1 MVPGRDCD
9 LLAESRIGARPR
21 GCYISG
27 MSDTHV
33 HNAPPPG
40 AGPDW
45 LIPQGWEQNSP
56 EEHRVWDVLFERQAK
71 LLPGR
76 ASRAFLRGLELL
88 KLSESGIPNFEEL
101 SERLMKLTGWQVVAV
116 PGLVP
121 DDVFFDHMAN
131 RRFVAGNFIRR
142 ADQLDYLQEP
152 DVFHDVFGHVPLL
165 ADPYFADY
173 MEAYG
178 RGGQRALKLG
188 GLKNLSRL
196 YWYTV
201 EFGLIE
207 EADGLRIYG
216 AGIVSSGG
224 ESVFALDDPS
234 PNRLGFDLKRVMR
247 TEYRIDDYQQNY
259 FVIPSFDEL
268 LRVTVETDFAPV
280 YEELAGLPDIRI
292 AEIVEGDRVITR
304 GTQDYAR
311 AKGGVAVLA

>member
-1 MVPGRDCD
+1 M
-9 LLAESRIGARPR
+9 
-21 GCYISG
+21 

-33 HNAPPPG
+33 LERPPEG
-40 AGPDW
+40 AGTDW
-45 LIPQGWEQNSP
+45 TVPQNWDAFTR
-56 EEHRVWDVLFERQAK
+56 EEHAVWDTLYERQIR

-76 ASRAFLRGLELL
+76 ASKAYLRGLDLL

-165 ADPYFADY
+165 ADPVFADY

-178 RGGQRALKLG
+178 RGGLRALEHG
-188 GLKNLSRL
+188 ALKQLSRL

-207 EADGLRIYG
+207 EDDGLRIYG
-216 AGIVSSGG
+216 AGIVSSFG
-224 ESVFALDDPS
+224 ESRFALDSDS
-234 PNRLGFDLKRVMR
+234 PNRIGFDLKRVMR
-247 TEYRIDDYQQNY
+247 TNYRIDDFQQNY

-268 LRVTVETDFAPV
+268 LRVTIETDFAPL
-280 YEELAGLPDIRI
+280 YDEILAQPDIAI
-292 AEIVEGDRVITR
+292 AAIEPGDRVITL

-311 AKGGVAVLA
+311 GRDAA